1 MKYYIAN
8 PDLDLQIAEIRRK
21 LHLSMNGIVSDQ
33 MFQNGIFYKKNYG
46 VDIPRIKEITK
57 SYIPNHDLAQRLW
70 NLQIRETM
78 IMATLLEPIEKFS
91 EEMAQNWVK
100 TFNQIEIVEQ
110 AGMNLFSRLPF
121 AAALSIKWVNSPEV
135 WIQISGYIV
144 AARIVVTFNQVETT
158 ELIHRAMLL
167 SETNELHLYKAIA
180 LYLSRY
186 CRKDKETATYIL
198 KEIELFSQSS
208 LISQQYIYNEVQ
220 QEILFLNIL

>member
-8 PDLDLQIAEIRRK
+8 TDLDLQIAEIRRK
-21 LHLSMNGIVSDQ
+21 IRLSMNGIVSDQ

-78 IMATLLEPIEKFS
+78 IMATLLEPLEKFS

-110 AGMNLFSRLPF
+110 AGMNLFSKLPF
-121 AAALSIKWVNSPEV
+121 ATTLSIKWVNSPEI

-144 AARIVVTFNQVETT
+144 AARMVDTFNQVETT
-158 ELIHRAMLL
+158 ELVHRAIEL
-167 SETNELHLYKAIA
+167 SEINELHLYKAIA
-180 LYLSRY
+180 LYLSRH
-186 CRKDKETATYIL
+186 CRRDKETATYIL
-198 KEIELFSQSS
+198 KEIEPFSQSS

>member
-8 PDLDLQIAEIRRK
+8 TDLDLQIAEIRRK
-21 LHLSMNGIVSDQ
+21 IRLSMNGIVSDQ
-33 MFQNGIFYKKNYG
+33 MSHNGIFYKKNYG

-78 IMATLLEPIEKFS
+78 IMATLLEPLEKFS

-100 TFNQIEIVEQ
+100 TFSQIEIVEQ
-110 AGMNLFSRLPF
+110 ASMNLFCKLPF
-121 AAALSIKWVNSPEV
+121 ATTLSIKWVNSPEI

-144 AARIVVTFNQVETT
+144 AARIVGTFNQVETT
-158 ELIHRAMLL
+158 KLVHRAINL
-167 SETNELHLYKAIA
+167 SEINELHLYKAIA

-186 CRKDKETATYIL
+186 CRRDKETATYIL
-198 KEIELFSQSS
+198 KEIEPFLQSS